1 MFMLMSQ
8 LALVVWVEETTPGPR
23 VAEVETLVSLK
34 PELYI
39 PTQLERRGERSPE
52 VCDSRY

>member
-23 VAEVETLVSLK
+23 VAEEETLVSLK
-34 PELYI
+34 PELY
-39 PTQLERRGERSPE
+39 TYTAREERRKK
-52 VCDSRY
+52 SRGL